1 MLNISDNLRLP
12 YSDIIYQLFVTS
24 SLKLK
29 TEMMPLEV
37 SVYSICRIKYLKY
50 FYYP

>member
-1 MLNISDNLRLP
+1 MINISDNLRLP

-24 SLKLK
+24 SLKPK

-37 SVYSICRIKYLKY
+37 SAYSISRIKYFKD